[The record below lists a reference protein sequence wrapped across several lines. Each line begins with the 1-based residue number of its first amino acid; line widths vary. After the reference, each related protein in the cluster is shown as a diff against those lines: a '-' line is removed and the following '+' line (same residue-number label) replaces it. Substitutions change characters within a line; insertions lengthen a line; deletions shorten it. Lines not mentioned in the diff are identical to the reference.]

1 MNNFDDAARL
11 LAQPLGDLLLAL
23 PEQTKEEITELR
35 VRRGRPL
42 VVMLGS
48 RTCFLTD
55 GGKLINHCSARA
67 LSVTDAAFDALF
79 AAVCAYSVH
88 THMGTLVEGFVTAPN
103 GNRVGIAA
111 TAVEKDGT
119 VTAIRDVQSLNIR
132 IAREERGCARGVL
145 NTLFV
150 GRLPSIIVAAPPGGG
165 KTTAGSGKSAVRRVR
180 WPVQKG
186 EYRRRA
192 GRIRRLFP
200 RGEHGCADRF
210 WQEKRNRDCRAYLVA
225 GADRL

>member
-67 LSVTDAAFDALF
+67 LAVTDAAFDALF

-165 KTTAGSGKSAVRRVR
+165 KTTVLRDLARALSGGFGGRYRKVSIVDERGEFGGFSPGVNTDVLTGFGKKKGIEIAVRTF
-180 WPVQKG
+180 
-186 EYRRRA
+186 RRS
-192 GRIRRLFP
+192 
-200 RGEHGCADRF
+200 
-210 WQEKRNRDCRAYLVA
+210 
-225 GADRL
+225 

>member
-23 PEQTKEEITELR
+23 PAQTKEKITELR

-150 GRLPSIIVAAPPGGG
+150 GRMPSIIVAAPPGGG
-165 KTTAGSGKSAVRRVR
+165 KTTVQRVKGGVR
-180 WPVQKG
+180 
-186 EYRRRA
+186 
-192 GRIRRLFP
+192 
-200 RGEHGCADRF
+200 DR
-210 WQEKRNRDCRAYLVA
+210 QRP
-225 GADRL
+225 G

>member
-1 MNNFDDAARL
+1 
-11 LAQPLGDLLLAL
+11 
-23 PEQTKEEITELR
+23 
-35 VRRGRPL
+35 
-42 VVMLGS
+42 MLGS

-165 KTTAGSGKSAVRRVR
+165 KTTVRRVR
-180 WPVQKG
+180 RAVQKS

-192 GRIRRLFP
+192 GRIRWLFSW
-200 RGEHGCADRF
+200 GEHRCAYRF
-210 WQEKRNRDCRAYLVA
+210 L
-225 GADRL
+225 